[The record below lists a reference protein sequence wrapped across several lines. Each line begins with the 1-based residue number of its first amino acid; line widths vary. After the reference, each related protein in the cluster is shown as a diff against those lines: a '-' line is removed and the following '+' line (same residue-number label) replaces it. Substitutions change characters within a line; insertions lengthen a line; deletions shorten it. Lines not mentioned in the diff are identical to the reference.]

1 MLKALEQNYSHLFEP
16 ELLQE
21 INNVATFRE
30 VNEGDEL
37 IRIGQ
42 YMKSMPLLVE
52 GVIKIL
58 REDDDGF
65 ELLLYYL
72 ERGETCAMTLSC
84 CTSHHKSQIR
94 AVAETNAKLIMIPIE
109 KMDEWI
115 TTYKSWRN
123 YILDSYHSRL
133 NEVLETVD
141 NIAFKKMDERLLNY
155 LEEKIKHT
163 TNSTITS
170 THQEI
175 AYDLH
180 TSRVVISRLLK
191 KLEQNNII
199 KLKRN
204 SIELLVN
211 N

>member
-1 MLKALEQNYSHLFEP
+1 MLKELENNYAHLFES
-16 ELLQE
+16 ELLKE
-21 INNVATFRE
+21 IDKVAEIKE
-30 VNEGDEL
+30 VKEGEEL

-52 GVIKIL
+52 GSIKIL
-58 REDDDGF
+58 REDQEGF

-84 CTSHHKSQIR
+84 CTGNHKSQIR
-94 AVAETNAKLIMIPIE
+94 AIAESDATLIMIPTE

-115 TTYKSWRN
+115 IKYKSWRN
-123 YILDSYHSRL
+123 FVLNSYHERL
-133 NEVLETVD
+133 NEVLETID
-141 NIAFKKMDERLLNY
+141 NIAFKKMDERLLSY
-155 LEEKIKHT
+155 LTEKAKLNNQKMIAT
-163 TNSTITS
+163 

-191 KLEQNNII
+191 QLEKNKTI

-204 SIELLVN
+204 KIELLIKD
-211 N
+211 

>member
-1 MLKALEQNYSHLFEP
+1 MLKALEQNYSHLFEA

-30 VNEGDEL
+30 VKEGDEL

-84 CTSHHKSQIR
+84 CTTQHKSQIR
-94 AVAETNAKLIMIPIE
+94 AVAETDAKLIMIPIE

-115 TTYKSWRN
+115 SIYKSWRN
-123 YILDSYHSRL
+123 YILDSYHNRL

-155 LEEKIKHT
+155 LEEKIKHAKD
-163 TNSTITS
+163 STITS